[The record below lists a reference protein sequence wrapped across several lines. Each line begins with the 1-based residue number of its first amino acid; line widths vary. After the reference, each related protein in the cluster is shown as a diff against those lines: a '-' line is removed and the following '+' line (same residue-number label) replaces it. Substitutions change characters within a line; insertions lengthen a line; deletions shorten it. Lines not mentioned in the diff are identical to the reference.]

1 MNSFLDDTPAD
12 ELAAARRDLEATVDD
27 CLTVW
32 QRQSRATEL
41 RHNIW
46 EGQSADG
53 RKHSDS
59 GEPALPFEGSA
70 DSRIPLLDGIIN
82 DKVAMAQQ
90 AFWRAEVQASP
101 IEPGDTAQAA
111 SVSTLLRWLRRVP
124 MREELRTEIELS
136 AQYLYGDDPGIA
148 VVAVDWLQD
157 TKLVRKAI
165 TFDEV
170 AAMYVTGASTPEEA
184 AGAELEPE
192 MLADFIDLFQ
202 NPARE
207 REVLAWLASV
217 FPSTTKRI
225 LKIILKG
232 LRREGAADVPL
243 PKIRENRPTVTTLRY
258 GRDVFFP
265 VGTADLQRAR
275 RIHRVE
281 WLNEEELFE
290 RVVTQGWD
298 ADVVDDII
306 KKGKGQSLVQSY
318 GQTRA
323 SLSAVSLSGPGLEVD
338 ETQHLI
344 EIIWSY
350 ERRTDELGIAG
361 IYLCVWNSVVKSSW
375 LWAGLCDFDHG
386 KYPFVMRTR
395 ERLGRQVTDSRG
407 LSRAL
412 PTHQNEIKVQRDA
425 RSNNTQLI
433 ASPPMKRKLMAGAA
447 ELILGPASD
456 VPVQK
461 LDDFELIN
469 YPALTN
475 ASMEMEGTT
484 RNEANHYSGIL
495 TPDSDPNRVFMIAQ
509 AEADNFNA
517 LWCGVF
523 DHVLALCQQYY
534 SPAELALITGG
545 DDAPLGIGPD
555 DIAGR
560 WNVALEID
568 ARDLNMDFVIKKLD
582 TYNKLLSLDPQ
593 GVIDRTQAPAWGAAA
608 LFPGMAGRLIQPM
621 AKVTQRLIDE
631 EESNVAKMALG
642 MEPRMSEDGIDAP
655 ETRLQAMQG
664 AVGKS
669 PRLGQQWAMDPEFRA
684 LLENRQKFLMQQ
696 LTQEQNK
703 VVGRLGTAP
712 LQGQGAMGAAPML
725 GGGGGMPMA
734 EQAMARAPARA
745 PAAAA
750 PAPAPAPVA
759 APAPAPAAAPAAP
772 APAPVLEIRVNQGP
786 QPQPQRRVRHV
797 RDEEGRIVES
807 VTEDIPAEP
816 AAE

>member
-1 MNSFLDDTPAD
+1 MNSFLEESPAE
-12 ELAAARRDLEATVDD
+12 ELAEARRDLEQTVDD
-27 CLTVW
+27 CVSVW
-32 QRQSRATEL
+32 ARQARATEL
-41 RHNIW
+41 RHNVW
-46 EGQSADG
+46 EGQSPDG

-59 GEPALPFEGSA
+59 GEAVLPFEGSA
-70 DSRIPLLDGIIN
+70 DSRIPLLDTIIN
-82 DKVAMAQQ
+82 DKVALAQQ

-136 AQYLYGDDPGIA
+136 AQWMYGDDPGIA

-157 TKLVRKAI
+157 TKLVRTAI
-165 TFDEV
+165 TFDE
-170 AAMYVTGASTPEEA
+170 AASMYASGAATPAEA
-184 AGAELEPE
+184 SPEMLEPE
-192 MLADFIDLFQ
+192 MLADFIDLLQ
-202 NPARE
+202 NKERE
-207 REVLAWLASV
+207 REALAWLAAA

-225 LKIILKG
+225 HRQILRG
-232 LRREGAADVPL
+232 LRRDGAADVPL
-243 PKIRENRPTVTTLRY
+243 PKIRENRPTATALRY
-258 GRDVFFP
+258 GREVFFP
-265 VGTADLQRAR
+265 VGTADIQRAR

-290 RVVTQGWD
+290 RVVTQGWS
-298 ADVVDDII
+298 AETVDEII
-306 KKGKGQSLVQSY
+306 KRGKGHSLIQSY

-323 SLSAVSLSGPGLEVD
+323 HENAVSLSGPGLEID
-338 ETQHLI
+338 ETQNLF

-361 IYLCVWNSVVKSSW
+361 IYTVVWNSAVKDGW

-386 KYPFVMRTR
+386 RYPFVMRTR

-407 LSRAL
+407 MSRAL

-447 ELILGPASD
+447 ELILGPAAD

-461 LDDFELIN
+461 IDDFELIS
-469 YPALTN
+469 YPALTA
-475 ASMEMEGTT
+475 ASMEMESTT
-484 RNEANHYSGIL
+484 KNEAFHYSGIL
-495 TPDSDPNRVFMIAQ
+495 TPESDPNRVFMLAQ

-523 DHVLALCQQYY
+523 DQVLALCQQYY
-534 SPAELALITGG
+534 SPTELALITGG
-545 DDAPLGIGPD
+545 DDAPLGLGPD

-560 WNVALEID
+560 WNIALEID

-631 EESNVAKMALG
+631 EESNVAKMAIG
-642 MEPRMSEDGIDAP
+642 MEPRMPEDGIDAP
-655 ETRLQAMQG
+655 QTRLQAMQG

-669 PRLGQQWAMDPEFRA
+669 PRLSAQWSADPEFRA

-712 LQGQGAMGAAPML
+712 LQAD
-725 GGGGGMPMA
+725 
-734 EQAMARAPARA
+734 
-745 PAAAA
+745 PAAGL
-750 PAPAPAPVA
+750 
-759 APAPAPAAAPAAP
+759 PAAP
-772 APAPVLEIRVNQGP
+772 APGA
-786 QPQPQRRVRHV
+786 
-797 RDEEGRIVES
+797 
-807 VTEDIPAEP
+807 
-816 AAE
+816 